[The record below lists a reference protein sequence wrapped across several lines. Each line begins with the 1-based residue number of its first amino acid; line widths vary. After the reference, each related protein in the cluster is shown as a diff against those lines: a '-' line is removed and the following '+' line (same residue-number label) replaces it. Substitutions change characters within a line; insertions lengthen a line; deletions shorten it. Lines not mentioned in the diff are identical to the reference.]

1 MATILWLDG
10 FEHGRAAALPTVYDT
25 TVGSVSAQTTPV
37 RTGVRSMGVAAGGA
51 AASVRY
57 NIAAG
62 NRIITMSFYIRFAAL
77 PTADVMLAFTTNSSS
92 NGQLMFINATD
103 QFGVKQGGNA
113 AVAGGP
119 TIVVDTWYRVVWE
132 VDSSASPFVI
142 RCRVDGGTEFST
154 SFAATAADAMVVAL
168 GTLNADTFTA
178 YYDDWIISQTD
189 GDYEDIGGWT
199 SHEIESLVAAS
210 DGTHNIAVS
219 GDFDSFV
226 GTAFANGTTTGWTFI
241 DHRPLLAANVAD
253 DVIRQ
258 KLGAVTNY
266 MEFLLENHTLSGT
279 PLDARA
285 YATHVEAASAGA
297 SLAEAR
303 LLYLTSTE
311 IVTTGSLS
319 VIDTVEDPG
328 LTVTIR
334 KRMCIRPAG
343 GWDNTKVDDLKARV
357 GFGDNAPDVNFIDF
371 MVEVLYF
378 TAGGAAPKS
387 LPPRRQDRSPHFA
400 WGA

>member
-1 MATILWLDG
+1 
-10 FEHGRAAALPTVYDT
+10 
-25 TVGSVSAQTTPV
+25 
-37 RTGVRSMGVAAGGA
+37 
-51 AASVRY
+51 
-57 NIAAG
+57 
-62 NRIITMSFYIRFAAL
+62 
-77 PTADVMLAFTTNSSS
+77 MLAFMTNSSS

-119 TIVVDTWYRVVWE
+119 TIVVNTWYRVVWE
-132 VDSSASPFVI
+132 IDASASPFVI
-142 RCRVDGGTEFST
+142 RCRIDNGTEFST
-154 SFAATAADAMVVAL
+154 SFAATAADITASAL
-168 GTLNADTFTA
+168 GTLNADTVTA
-178 YYDDWIISQTD
+178 YYDDWLTSVTN
-189 GDYEDIGGWT
+189 GDYEDINTWT
-199 SHEIESLVAAS
+199 SHEIQSLIPSS
-210 DGTHNIAVS
+210 DGTHNITTS

-241 DHRPLLAANVAD
+241 DHRPLQVANTAD
-253 DVIRQ
+253 NVIRQ
-258 KLGAVTNY
+258 ELGTTANY
-266 MEFLLENHTLSGT
+266 MEFLLENHTLSGA

-285 YATHVEAASAGA
+285 YATHVEAVATGA

-311 IVTTGSLS
+311 VVTTGSLS
-319 VIDTVEDPG
+319 VIDTTEDPG
-328 LTVTIR
+328 ITVTLR

-343 GWDNTKVDDLKARV
+343 GWDDSKVDGLKARV
-357 GFGDNAPDVNFIDF
+357 GFGDAAPDVNFIDF

-378 TAGGAAPKS
+378 TAGAAAVTS